1 MNIALAILIIGFIIL
16 VHEVGHFIAAKL
28 AGIPV
33 ERLSIG
39 FGPRVAAFT
48 SRGTEYRL
56 SLVPLGGYVLP
67 AVADEND
74 FFRYPVMKRVIFS
87 LGGPGAN
94 ILLAVILFAAV
105 NVARDGLTLQGLI
118 LHPPVQTAAL
128 FREFAFS
135 FLSVFSRPDQLSGI
149 VGMVGRGGAYIGG
162 DPMKALHFSILISLN
177 LAIFNLLP
185 VPALDGGKV
194 FLYLLEKIH
203 PRMAKLHLPLGIAGW
218 LCVIGLMIYVTV
230 LDIGRLV

>member
-1 MNIALAILIIGFIIL
+1 MNIALALLIIGIIIL

-28 AGIPV
+28 AGIRV

-94 ILLAVILFAAV
+94 ILLAVILFAAI
-105 NVARDGLTLQGLI
+105 NFNREGLTLQGVL
-118 LHPPVQTAAL
+118 LQPPVQTAAL
-128 FREFAFS
+128 LKGFALS

-149 VGMVGRGGAYIGG
+149 VGMVSQGGAFIGG
-162 DPMKALHFSILISLN
+162 NPLKALHFSIIISLN

-203 PRMAKLHLPLGIAGW
+203 PRMAKLHLPLAIAGW
-218 LCVIGLMIYVTV
+218 ACVIGLMIYVTV